1 MTRATPSGA
10 GEPHDH
16 RRPDR
21 QPIYH
26 LTSLGDWERARE
38 AGEYRVSTLGLTLE
52 EVGFIHC
59 STASQVAGVANRFY
73 RGLTG
78 LVLLTIDQGR
88 VRPEVRYEAV
98 PDSDEVFP
106 HVYGPLNVDAVV
118 DVAPLEPGPDGAFVM
133 PPSRP

>member
-1 MTRATPSGA
+1 MTRAPASGT
-10 GEPHDH
+10 GEPYDH
-16 RRPDR
+16 LPADR
-21 QPIYH
+21 QLIYH
-26 LTSLGDWERARE
+26 LTSRGDWERARE

-73 RGLTG
+73 RGQTD

-88 VRPEVRYEAV
+88 VRPEVRYEAAL
-98 PDSDEVFP
+98 DSDEAFP

-118 DVAPLEPGPDGAFVM
+118 GAAPLEPGPDGAFVT